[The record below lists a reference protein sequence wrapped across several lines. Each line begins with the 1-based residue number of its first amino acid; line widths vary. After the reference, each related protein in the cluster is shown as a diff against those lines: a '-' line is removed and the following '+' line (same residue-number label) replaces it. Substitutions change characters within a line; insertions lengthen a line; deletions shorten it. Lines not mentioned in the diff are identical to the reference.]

1 MCLNELMAG
10 YYSRWAIEKFFLS
23 GITVIVFA
31 DLFSPKSCG
40 PPLKL
45 STDLKISLQWFQVFF
60 KM

>member
-1 MCLNELMAG
+1 MAG

-45 STDLKISLQWFQVFF
+45 SIDLKISLQWFQVFF